1 MILLLLG
8 CLDTVG
14 LEGDFAGPDGAAILD
29 ADRGPFSEP
38 VAFVSNQ
45 RRGTIVPLDLKHGW
59 NLAENPSA
67 SFIEAP
73 HIATGAQR
81 VLGTL
86 AVWAPDT
93 QTTTLYVAD
102 AFTGTLLEVPYVIA
116 SSDAGIETVRPAL
129 VADPV
134 ASGAATVSKLELRRG
149 RAATEDWTLTYYN
162 GDWRVEGSRSGLQ
175 SRHARFLEPFQSD
188 DGSIELMLD
197 GQADNGD
204 TVTFSVDTGVVEH
217 DLGGVVEDLLALPE
231 AGLLLAS
238 VLNLDTEASAL
249 VAFDPAAGAVVGEIP
264 LPVGARPWR
273 MSAARSSDVL
283 YVADSQASVVYEV
296 LLDATDVTGSAVRSI
311 SLEAPAVDVAWQAGE
326 GYEHLFVAEYGNAS
340 VRIFDVL
347 ADAWF
352 DVNPATPEVDGIYT
366 ETHVIGLGPSL
377 APVRLQHTSDWDAR
391 PEDHVVAMTTYEGV
405 VLIAEGA
412 TGCLIL
418 DENGPTT
425 TTAGATLFD
434 DVAPESNPSMSTAG
448 ATGTSIQVNTCGGI
462 SKSETWAV
470 TYDQAQ
476 GNWVVQGAVSGKQ
489 VGRAYEDERY
499 VSDGGEISF
508 LIRAGTLPSS
518 SGDQFGFS
526 VLAGFV
532 EINGDRNNS
541 GIADLGDVTIEA
553 LARPIPYTYLAGPED
568 GGWVAVNRKVGVVVP
583 NTNGDNV
590 LRVDLNAAQ
599 IDTVWD

>member
-8 CLDTVG
+8 CLDTVA
-14 LEGDFAGPDGAAILD
+14 LDGDFSGPDGAAILD
-29 ADRGPFSEP
+29 ADRGPFAEP
-38 VAFVSNQ
+38 VAFVANQ

-59 NLAENPSA
+59 ILAEDPSA

-73 HIATGAQR
+73 HIATGAER
-81 VLGTL
+81 VLGSL

-102 AFTGTLLEVPYVIA
+102 AFTGTLLEVPYVLA
-116 SSDAGIETVRPAL
+116 SSDAGVETVRPTL

-134 ASGAATVSKLELRRG
+134 ASGAAKVSKLELRRG
-149 RAATEDWTLTYYN
+149 RAASEDWTLTYTN
-162 GDWRVEGSRSGLQ
+162 GAWRVEGSRSGLQ

-188 DGSIELMLD
+188 DGSIDLLLD
-197 GQADNGD
+197 GQAEQGD
-204 TVTFSVDTGVVEH
+204 TITFSVDTGVVEH
-217 DLGGVVEDLLALPE
+217 DVGGVVEDLLALPD
-231 AGLLLAS
+231 AGLILAS
-238 VLNLDTEASAL
+238 VLDLDTEVAAL
-249 VAFDPAAGAVVGEIP
+249 VAFDPEASALAGEIP

-273 MSAARSSDVL
+273 MSAARSGDVL
-283 YVADSQASVVYEV
+283 YVADSRAAVVYEV
-296 LLDATDVTGSAVRSI
+296 LLDTADVANSTVRSI
-311 SLEAPAVDVAWQAGE
+311 PVETPAVDIAWQAGD
-326 GYEHLFVAEYGNAS
+326 GYEHLFVAEYGSAS
-340 VRIFDVL
+340 VRIYDVL

-366 ETHVIGLGPSL
+366 ETHVIGLGPS
-377 APVRLQHTSDWDAR
+377 ADPVRLQYASDWGAR
-391 PEDHVVAMTTYEGV
+391 PQDHVVAMTTYEGV

-418 DENGPTT
+418 DQDGPYVTT
-425 TTAGATLFD
+425 GDASLFD

-448 ATGTSIQVNTCGGI
+448 STGTSIQVSTCGGI
-462 SKSETWAV
+462 SKNETWAV
-470 TYDQAQ
+470 TFDQSQ

-489 VGRAYEDERY
+489 VGRAWEDERY

-508 LIRAGTLPSS
+508 LIRAGTLPTS

-526 VLAGFV
+526 VVAGFV
-532 EINGDRNNS
+532 EISGDRNNS
-541 GIADLGDVTIEA
+541 GVADLGDVTLEA
-553 LARPIPYTYLAGPED
+553 LARPVPYSFLAGSVD

-583 NTNGDNV
+583 NTNGNNV